1 MSRRFIIALVFV
13 LSAVFQCFAI
23 DDADRMKALAEAD
36 KAMSENR
43 WADAEGLILEALRL
57 EPANPS
63 NALLVSNLGMVRF
76 YQGKDVEALETLD
89 EAHDMAPASVTILT
103 NRARVKTGLGKVN
116 EAIEDY
122 KEVCRLDSTL
132 TQPLF
137 TLGIL
142 QLQTGDI
149 DAARENAYRLEKL
162 APDGGETHALLGSLA
177 QAEGQWKEAVTQF
190 RIAVRKD
197 SCAEYW
203 CSLAW
208 SALRSDDL
216 STASEA
222 ISDGLRLDPF
232 YAELYL
238 ARILLER
245 ARYRDADAKLAAAK
259 AIDAGASP
267 AEVRAFLQAPLADLL
282 GKKKE

>member
-1 MSRRFIIALVFV
+1 MSRRFFIALVFV
-13 LSAVFQCFAI
+13 LSAVSQCFAI

-76 YQGKDVEALETLD
+76 YQGKDAEALETLD

>member
-1 MSRRFIIALVFV
+1 MSRRFLIAFAFV
-13 LSAVFQCFAI
+13 LSAVSQCFAI

-76 YQGKDVEALETLD
+76 YQGKDAEALETLD

>member
-1 MSRRFIIALVFV
+1 
-13 LSAVFQCFAI
+13 
-23 DDADRMKALAEAD
+23 MKALAEAD

-76 YQGKDVEALETLD
+76 YQGKDAEALETLD